1 MALIVVKE
9 TNEKDI
15 VFKPEPLITND
26 NQWKCVEATNIGN
39 VYNINSNGYIYKI
52 LEYTVKDKVS
62 TSYMKI
68 KARINSENNTLTTES
83 THKVYVSIKIDYLED
98 DENLESMNTI
108 TECYYPTFI
117 FEESFIEDYCII
129 GLPDKTIIKIEIKI
143 CNLEE
148 DIIKVEETGLWLGYT
163 PISEIAKQIQK
174 QGLIIPLIDRIEA
187 MDELADG
194 ALCRCE
200 WIEGVDY

>member
-1 MALIVVKE
+1 MALVVVKE

-15 VFKPEPLITND
+15 VFKPDSLISNAS
-26 NQWKCVEATNIGN
+26 QWECVEAANIEN
-39 VYNINSNGYIYKI
+39 VYNIASNGYISKI
-52 LEYTVKDKVS
+52 LEYTVKDRVS

-68 KARINSENNTLTTES
+68 KTRINSDNNTLSTES
-83 THKVYVSIKIDYLED
+83 THRVYVSIKIDYLED
-98 DENLESMNTI
+98 DEDLESINTI

-129 GLPDKTIIKIEIKI
+129 GLPDKTILKIEIKV

-163 PISEIAKQIQK
+163 PVSEILEQIQK
-174 QGLIIPLIDRIEA
+174 QGLIIPLIDRIGV
-187 MDELADG
+187 MDELPDG

>member
-98 DENLESMNTI
+98 DKNLESMNTI